1 MMPTGTGCVSKSGKC
16 QMVDSVIRVI
26 AATIVFTNPITI
38 SQQEKRITI
47 IVKAAVR
54 QQAQVTLKRKITS
67 VQEQVVVQP
76 MSIQRWILVE
86 PVNTAPT
93 MIPRA
98 ILIVPQPFAKA
109 TLMLNMI
116 AMVQLVEQML

>member
-1 MMPTGTGCVSKSGKC
+1 
-16 QMVDSVIRVI
+16 MVDSVIRVI